1 MCSEFFNKNM
11 LVMFL
16 TILVWLGDAFSLTS
30 LKAAVLAPID
40 LPFQSNLSQ
49 QCYRKMLG
57 K

>member
-30 LKAAVLAPID
+30 LKVPVLAAID

-49 QCYRKMLG
+49 QC
-57 K
+57 